1 MYTVQ
6 SICIICLTVLLFQL
20 SDKVRKG
27 RGKLSERDLKTCR
40 RLLFEMYNMWPES
53 VPFRDV
59 ADLNFK
65 AYLDKI
71 TDPMAL
77 DTIKERLDEENP
89 DQYSCVRDFVA
100 DLRKMFRNCFTFNTK
115 ESEIYKHAKKLEE
128 RLDQLL
134 KVSIFLL
141 ILILIS
147 QGLYSRFGLQNSIR
161 IH

>member
-1 MYTVQ
+1 
-6 SICIICLTVLLFQL
+6 
-20 SDKVRKG
+20 
-27 RGKLSERDLKTCR
+27 
-40 RLLFEMYNMWPES
+40 MYNMWPES

-71 TDPMAL
+71 NDPMAL
-77 DTIKERLDEENP
+77 DIIKERLDEENP

-115 ESEIYKHAKKLEE
+115 ESDIYKHAKKLEE

-134 KVSIFLL
+134 QV
-141 ILILIS
+141 
-147 QGLYSRFGLQNSIR
+147 
-161 IH
+161 